1 VKVTLFSMTALL
13 LVSYLLIVDVSIGK
27 TSVKLSHEVINN
39 ALQQAVT
46 TNKLAD
52 VQRLL
57 KEGANSSIIVEDKNR
72 RSALILATARGFTE
86 IVTLLLSSGAEVNY
100 KDNAGLTA
108 LNWAAMRQKNAEA
121 RRLLIWYADVNTYDN
136 NGVTPLM
143 YAVGTHNVELIQLL
157 AKSGANLNAISK
169 ATKMTPLLVAVE
181 QGNIQSVLSLLDL
194 GANLNSTN
202 HEGYTAL
209 MAAAESGQDAI
220 LKKLVTRGAISTA
233 RDLKGM
239 TALDYAQ
246 QYRHRSSIEF
256 LKGLQKSS
264 E

>member
-1 VKVTLFSMTALL
+1 MTVLL
-13 LVSYLLIVDVSIGK
+13 IVSHLLIVDISVGK
-27 TSVKLSHEVINN
+27 TSINFSHEAINK
-39 ALQQAVT
+39 ALQKAVT
-46 TNKLAD
+46 TNKVAD
-52 VQRLL
+52 VKRLL
-57 KEGANSSIIVEDKNR
+57 KAGANSSSVIQDKNR
-72 RSALILATARGFTE
+72 RSALILATAKGHTK

-100 KDNAGLTA
+100 RDNAGLTA
-108 LNWAAMRQKNAEA
+108 LNWAAMRQKNAVA
-121 RRLLIWYADVNTYDN
+121 SQLLIWHADVNTYDN

-157 AKSGANLNAISK
+157 AKSGANLNATSQ

-233 RDLKGM
+233 RDLNGM

-256 LKGLQKSS
+256 LKGL
-264 E
+264 

>member
-1 VKVTLFSMTALL
+1 MKVTQFSLTVLL
-13 LVSYLLIVDVSIGK
+13 LVSHLLIVDVSVGK
-27 TSVKLSHEVINN
+27 TSTNLSHEAINK

-46 TNKLAD
+46 NNKGAD

-57 KEGANSSIIVEDKNR
+57 KEGANSSTIVQDKNR
-72 RSALILATARGFTE
+72 RSALILATAKGHTK

-100 KDNAGLTA
+100 RDNAGLTA
-108 LNWAAMRQKNAEA
+108 LNWAAMRQKNAGA
-121 RRLLIWYADVNTYDN
+121 SQLLMWHADVNAYDN
-136 NGVTPLM
+136 KGVTPLM
-143 YAVGTHNVELIQLL
+143 FAVGTHNVELIQLF
-157 AKSGANLNAISK
+157 AANGANLNAISQ

-181 QGNIQSVLSLLDL
+181 QRNIQSVLSLLDL

-246 QYRHRSSIEF
+246 QHKHKPSIEF